1 MFSINPKMTSR
12 SKTEGHNPSGGRGRQ
27 EDARVLVSQ
36 AMAPALFWSVP
47 DQKDSRYGVG
57 DTVTPPDH
65 HPLTLWCRRH
75 SRAHQT
81 PSMFSINPS
90 LLFCGFLFHPPR
102 HSQQS
107 PRSITSTLLV
117 QISAWSSDLENS
129 GRIYASSLTQKI
141 ILGGCLIQACLDSNR
156 IQIRFEFATEKHI
169 SGPNLLM
176 AVLF

>member
-27 EDARVLVSQ
+27 EDARVSVSQ

-47 DQKDSRYGVG
+47 DQKDSR
-57 DTVTPPDH
+57 
-65 HPLTLWCRRH
+65 
-75 SRAHQT
+75 
-81 PSMFSINPS
+81 NPS